1 MEILFL
7 PLSFHRRT
15 RPLVWSAMLS
25 MHLGILLIV
34 SFADLS
40 FGMVM
45 VHLFTFDP
53 EWLSVRHD
61 ARGLVL
67 YDGVCG
73 LCDRTVQFLLD
84 VDRHGVLRFAPL
96 QGETANALLGSH
108 NAIKNSLE
116 SIVFVREY
124 STLNAATYRRSE
136 AVLRI
141 LNEVGG
147 FWRVVS
153 WLRIIPRPVRDIL
166 YDWIGRNRYQWFGK
180 FAECRLPSAE
190 VRARFLP

>member
-1 MEILFL
+1 MD
-7 PLSFHRRT
+7 
-15 RPLVWSAMLS
+15 
-25 MHLGILLIV
+25 
-34 SFADLS
+34 FADLNL
-40 FGMVM
+40 GMAM
-45 VHLFTFDP
+45 IHLFTFDP
-53 EWLSVRHD
+53 EWLTVRHG
-61 ARGLVL
+61 AGGLVL

-84 VDRHGVLRFAPL
+84 VDRHHVLRFAPL
-96 QGETANALLGSH
+96 QGETAKSLLGYRQ
-108 NAIKNSLE
+108 AIKKNLE
-116 SIVFVREY
+116 SIIFVREY
-124 STLNAATYRRSE
+124 SSRNAVTYVRSE

-153 WLRIIPRPVRDIL
+153 WLRIIPRPFRDMV

-180 FAECRLPSAE
+180 FAECRIPSAE

>member
-1 MEILFL
+1 M
-7 PLSFHRRT
+7 
-15 RPLVWSAMLS
+15 
-25 MHLGILLIV
+25 G
-34 SFADLS
+34 FADLS
-40 FGMVM
+40 FGTVM
-45 VHLFTFDP
+45 VHLFTFGAESLP
-53 EWLSVRHD
+53 VRRG
-61 ARGLVL
+61 AGGLVL

-84 VDRHGVLRFAPL
+84 VDRHRVLTFAPL
-96 QGETANALLGSH
+96 QGETARSLLGSH
-108 NAIKNSLE
+108 QAMKHTLE
-116 SIVFVREY
+116 SIVFIRGY
-124 STLNAATYRRSE
+124 STLNATTYQRSE
-136 AVLRI
+136 AILRI